1 MMSQEPIVTQD
12 SIKKVVS
19 FKGQQVTGISVSENG
34 RIFANFPRW
43 RENVKK
49 SVVEVNSNGKVDAFP
64 NEEWNSWSIGDQ
76 PSDSV
81 FVGVQSVLTS
91 QDELFVLDTR
101 NALFKG
107 VIDKPRIFVFDLDTR
122 ALKRIF
128 KLDEN
133 SFHKDSYIND
143 LRVDRVHNH
152 IYLTD
157 SNHAGLM
164 IINMETGA
172 NRRVLDN
179 HSSTLAETNELTING
194 KKYENTIN
202 SDGIALDTKN
212 DLLYY
217 HALTGYTLYSVSA
230 KSLREDSEEKIESA
244 IQEVGKTTAPDG
256 MVLDN
261 DMIYMA
267 DLENNAIMRFD
278 TTSKNMKV
286 LAKGEKIRWADT
298 FSLYNGELYYT
309 NSRIHEV
316 SGSIDDMYF
325 DIYKIMID

>member
-43 RENVKK
+43 RENVKF
-49 SVVEVNSNGKVDAFP
+49 SVVEVNSNGKVEAFP

-107 VIDKPRIFVFDLDTR
+107 VIDKPRIFVFDLNTR
-122 ALKRIF
+122 ELKRIF

-157 SNHAGLM
+157 SNHAGLV

-179 HSSTLAETNELTING
+179 HSSTLAETL
-194 KKYENTIN
+194 
-202 SDGIALDTKN
+202 
-212 DLLYY
+212 
-217 HALTGYTLYSVSA
+217 
-230 KSLREDSEEKIESA
+230 
-244 IQEVGKTTAPDG
+244 
-256 MVLDN
+256 
-261 DMIYMA
+261 
-267 DLENNAIMRFD
+267 
-278 TTSKNMKV
+278 
-286 LAKGEKIRWADT
+286 
-298 FSLYNGELYYT
+298 
-309 NSRIHEV
+309 
-316 SGSIDDMYF
+316 
-325 DIYKIMID
+325 